1 MSSETTRPSSAST
14 RPPTETTTPIPR
26 LIASDLDGT
35 FLSSIGT
42 VSDLNAAA
50 VLAAQDAGIPVVFA
64 TGRPARWLDVIADLP
79 GAHPMVIVSNGAALY
94 DLGSRQMIDTCTI
107 EADTVRTCVDQ
118 IRASVPDAAFALESG
133 LRFGYEPEYQT
144 WTDGD
149 LPEDA
154 GLFAGTVEEI
164 LASDDYLK
172 LLVRSLVLSA
182 DELQER
188 ISAAVGDRL
197 TVTHSQA
204 SGLGLAE
211 ISAPGVSKAAMLER
225 YCRQLQIPAEAVA
238 AFGDMPNDIEM
249 LGWVGMP
256 HVVANA
262 HPLLL
267 EMNLTVVPPND
278 ESGVGRTI
286 VDWLEAAR
294 R

>member
-1 MSSETTRPSSAST
+1 MSNSTTV
-14 RPPTETTTPIPR
+14 PR

-35 FLSSIGT
+35 FLSSTGT
-42 VSDLNAAA
+42 VSEVNAAA

-94 DLGSRQMIDTCTI
+94 DLGSRTMIDKCTL
-107 EADTVRTCVDQ
+107 EADTVRTCVEQ
-118 IRASVPDAAFALESG
+118 IKAAVPDAAFALESG

-154 GLFAGTVEEI
+154 GLFVGTVEEI
-164 LASDDYLK
+164 LAADEYLK
-172 LLVRSLVLSA
+172 LLVRSLVLGA
-182 DELQER
+182 DELSER
-188 ISAAVGDRL
+188 ISAVVGDQL

-204 SGLGLAE
+204 AGLGLAE
-211 ISAPGVSKAAMLER
+211 VSAPGVSKAAMLER
-225 YCRQLQIPAEAVA
+225 YCARLRIPAESVA

-267 EMNLTVVPPND
+267 AMNLTVVPPND

-286 VDWLEAAR
+286 SAWLQAVGQ
-294 R
+294 